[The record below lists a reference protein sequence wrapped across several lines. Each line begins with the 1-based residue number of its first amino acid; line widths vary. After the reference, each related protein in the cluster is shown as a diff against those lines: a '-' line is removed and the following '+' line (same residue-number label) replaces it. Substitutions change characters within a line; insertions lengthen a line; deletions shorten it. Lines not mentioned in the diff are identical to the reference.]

1 MGQIIGSAAK
11 PKRCNANQLSQVPKP
26 AAGEHILVSSDN
38 SMNAA
43 GQGNF
48 DAYVVGD
55 GTTAATALPIKKI
68 NKDIQD
74 QIDDIDDQILVSDTI
89 VTDWAY
95 IAGLTIRTGGVQ
107 ATGSGSSD
115 SLWYAPVTEGES
127 VTVRWNFSASSGTS
141 RFGFSSAIPAVGV
154 AIQGYKT
161 GSANKYPTTPMVA
174 PITGYMIVVL
184 PEAYVVTPPYSSQP
198 KGDDIGKAVY
208 SLQGR
213 MTSAEAAETAM
224 AEQIRNIGTA
234 DADFANLGA
243 ISDGTDTRY
252 PEGTIMPASNKK
264 YTDYIMA
271 DNVDKIIATMYNRAD
286 VPSYGIAFYDESKAF
301 ISGVKVPEAT
311 ILHTDFPTGTYYF
324 RLSAIVDSS
333 TIPSAIIYSSRNTLS
348 ISDQLN
354 TFEANVNDGLFTPLE
369 RYWAVCGDSLTHA
382 NHTAIPDL
390 PADDWYKPID
400 DYMDKGY
407 SNARHG
413 NHPNYAYYFCKEHR
427 IQWANYGFGGTILGN
442 YIPKYLGTNNLL
454 WPFIDQ
460 RIHQFKEGVAWNYIT
475 ILFGWN
481 DNMHGPVYQRDKWL
495 SATYGGDIGYPYT
508 SDLIGTTGF
517 ATQAQ
522 KDACDALGDEYF
534 FDAFLGTINDSV
546 TDTFYGAYNYA
557 IDFLLKTYPN
567 AKIMVIAP
575 YLGGQDRTPSA
586 KMRAAVHAI
595 AEKFSLT
602 CFDFEDVPYWYFHT
616 DWNTTP
622 FANPDRQDGR
632 WVKLNGETTPPTI
645 EGFNRSRFLADSVHP
660 TLMGYQWI
668 ADAIGQKLLSDNV

>member
-1 MGQIIGSAAK
+1 MATQAELATMKSVATQIKDETQVGGNSA
-11 PKRCNANQLSQVPKP
+11 PRVGGLF
-26 AAGEHILVSSDN
+26 ED
-38 SMNAA
+38 
-43 GQGNF
+43 
-48 DAYVVGD
+48 VVDVETELQNG
-55 GTTAATALPIKKI
+55 
-68 NKDIQD
+68 
-74 QIDDIDDQILVSDTI
+74 IDDINTQLVIGNAVETEW
-89 VTDWAY
+89 TK
-95 IAGLTIRTGGVQ
+95 IAGLTIRSAGVQ
-107 ATGSGSSD
+107 TTGSGSSD

-127 VTVRWNFSASSGTS
+127 VTVRWGFSAASGTS
-141 RFGFSSAIPAVGV
+141 RFGFSTDIPAVGV
-154 AIQGYKT
+154 SIQGYVT
-161 GSANKYPTTPMVA
+161 GSAATKLKTSTA

-184 PEAYVVTPPYSSQP
+184 PENYVTTPPYSSLP
-198 KGDDIGKAVY
+198 KGNDIGKAVY
-208 SLQGR
+208 TLQGQ
-213 MTSAEAAETAM
+213 MASAEAAEAAM
-224 AEQIRNIGTA
+224 AEQIQNIGTA
-234 DADFANLGA
+234 DADFANLGT

-252 PEGTIMPASNKK
+252 PEGTIMPASNAK

-271 DNVDKIIATMYNRAD
+271 DNVDQIFATMWNRAD
-286 VPSYGIAFYDESKAF
+286 APSYGIAFYDESKAF
-301 ISGVKVPEAT
+301 ISGIRVPEAT
-311 ILHTDFPTGTYYF
+311 ILHTDFPTGAYYL
-324 RLSAIVDSS
+324 RLSSTFDSER
-333 TIPSAIIYSSRNTLS
+333 TPSAIIYSSRNTLS
-348 ISDQLN
+348 IADQLN

-390 PADDWYKPID
+390 PDDDWYKPID

-407 SNARHG
+407 SNARSG

-534 FDAFLGTINDSV
+534 FDAFLGTINDSA

-632 WVKLNGETTPPTI
+632 WVKLNGDTTPATI